1 MTQEI
6 DKSPPVLQKRQAFEL
21 VETPVFSDWLGSLR
35 DRRARARI
43 VSRLARLV
51 DGNFGDYKSVK
62 DGVIELR
69 IDYGPGYRVYLFQRG
84 KELAILLCGGDKRT
98 QDADIA
104 KAKRLKEEIE
114 RTNGASS
121 I

>member
-1 MTQEI
+1 MTRL
-6 DKSPPVLQKRQAFEL
+6 D
-21 VETPVFSDWLGSLR
+21 
-35 DRRARARI
+35 
-43 VSRLARLV
+43 RLA
-51 DGNFGDYKSVK
+51 DGNFGDHKSVK
-62 DGVIELR
+62 GGVFELR

-84 KELAILLCGGDKRT
+84 KELVILLCGGDKRT

-114 RTNGASS
+114 RTNGASP